1 MTDTVR
7 VGASGPLF
15 HIARKASLHGIA
27 AEHSS
32 FVAILFSAFALE
44 AWVNELLDLVQ
55 CDDSYWSPPETKLL
69 AAFASQLERR
79 NTSLDLRI
87 QLIATGLRGQ
97 PLDPGRQPYQ
107 DFALLVRIR
116 NVLVHA
122 KPEHFDNGSGAQN
135 EPHAI
140 LRELEERGVFELER
154 VGVVNLLH
162 GTLTMR
168 SVGKWAYGA
177 ATRMAEAL
185 AEMLPPSGLRSSME
199 IAFGKYPPE
208 IANLQEAREKTHE
221 VPAVPAPPG
230 NG

>member
-1 MTDTVR
+1 MTSTVR

-15 HIARKASLHGIA
+15 HIAHKASLQAIA

-32 FVAILFSAFALE
+32 FVAILFSALALE
-44 AWVNELLDLVQ
+44 AWINDLLDHVQ
-55 CDDSYWSPPETKLL
+55 CDDSYWSPPETQLL

-79 NTSLDLRI
+79 NSSLDLKI
-87 QLIATGLRGQ
+87 QLVATGLRGQ
-97 PLDPGRQPYQ
+97 PFDPGRQPYQ

-122 KPEHFDNGSGAQN
+122 KPEHFDNGLGAQN

-162 GTLTMR
+162 GTLTMS
-168 SVGKWAYGA
+168 SVGRWAYGA
-177 ATRMAEAL
+177 AIRMAEAL
-185 AEMLPPSGLRSSME
+185 AEMLPRSGLRSSME
-199 IAFGKYPPE
+199 ISFGKYPPE
-208 IANLQEAREKTHE
+208 MADLLERQKESDD
-221 VPAVPAPPG
+221 VSAVPTI
-230 NG
+230 